1 MGTRARAA
9 VAFVFGVLVA
19 VPLVPVTAAAQVTDT
34 PYDTGLE
41 VLKMVF
47 PDPCLVVTQHYA
59 GRSQQLRQ
67 AFGNL
72 SWALLAALFTY
83 SAVRGTWAASG
94 REITG
99 ALGRLLVA
107 GAIVGLGTGE
117 FGFDLGGRMMASWG
131 EACYWSSRQ
140 FNSEAQRFKAAAE
153 RLAGYMAPMYTWS
166 AAMNLIGRVG
176 SAAAASAGLGHVAEI
191 ARMSSDVMGLPSKA
205 VNEAVR
211 GWAITLA
218 IYQALIVLSGI
229 AMAVGVFILPVAGAA
244 TMHPVG
250 GKWLGAWVSIA
261 AWSLFVTALLPWMF
275 SFVVDYG
282 MAKPVEELEA
292 RARNAFNIVQGLGS
306 LPPMP
311 SFDDPNAVLNWLES
325 VATGPG
331 LRFQEA
337 VGQFTG
343 AMLALAKMPWMT
355 LAGAVVSGILVLGLA
370 TVVAGYVGVG
380 AGAALVARMR

>member
-1 MGTRARAA
+1 VGTKAL
-9 VAFVFGVLVA
+9 AFALGVLVA
-19 VPLVPVTAAAQVTDT
+19 IPLVPVVAAAQVTST

-47 PDPCLVVTQHYA
+47 PDPCLVVTQHYT

-72 SWALLAALFTY
+72 AWALLAALFTY

-117 FGFDLGGRMMASWG
+117 FGFDLGGRMMAAWG

-140 FNSEAQRFKAAAE
+140 FNSEAQRFKESAVN
-153 RLAGYMAPMYTWS
+153 LAKYMGPMYMWS
-166 AAMNLIGRVG
+166 TAMNLIGRVG
-176 SAAAASAGLGHVAEI
+176 SAAALLCWPRSFAEI
-191 ARMSSDVMGLPSKA
+191 AKMQGDLLGLPSKT

-244 TMHPVG
+244 TMHPAG

-275 SFVVDYG
+275 AFVVDYG
-282 MAKPVEELEA
+282 MAKPIEELET
-292 RARNAFNIVQGLGS
+292 RARNAYNLVQSLGS

-311 SFDDPNAVLNWLES
+311 SFNDPNAVLNWVES

-343 AMLALAKMPWMT
+343 ALLAMGKMPWMT
-355 LAGAVVSGILVLGLA
+355 LAGAIVSGILVLGLA

-380 AGAALVARMR
+380 AGAALVARLR